1 MPPTVESQLTYIEQL
16 FIGSAAP
23 GRGRVRSPSRLR
35 ASIAVGEVFKLG
47 WGVEVLEPAEL
58 RAAVAKTAR
67 ELAELHQDTRDPARR
82 VL

>member
-1 MPPTVESQLTYIEQL
+1 MPPTSEPQLTYIKLL

-23 GRGRVRSPSRLR
+23 WRGRVRSLSRLR

-47 WGVEVLEPAEL
+47 WGVEVLDPAEL

-67 ELAELHQDTRDPARR
+67 ELAELHQDTRSP
-82 VL
+82 LQ